1 MTPGQKR
8 ADRTLP
14 DGNSEF
20 QVTADFR
27 ESSCKALTFILQ
39 ALTT

>member
-27 ESSCKALTFILQ
+27 DPAV
-39 ALTT
+39 